1 MVLITSLVGYYAGSE
16 RVPDY
21 FKLFQM
27 LIGTALAAGGTLT
40 LNQFIERKT
49 DAMMER
55 TRHRPLPDGRV
66 QPLDALC
73 FGLA

>member
-1 MVLITSLVGYYAGSE
+1 MPVPGASLTI
-16 RVPDY
+16 
-21 FKLFQM
+21 FNLLQM

-40 LNQFIERKT
+40 LNQFIERET

-66 QPLDALC
+66 QPHDALW
-73 FGLA
+73 FGIA